1 MISFQADGDLPN
13 NRQTLVGLSA
23 LSSYNGG
30 SVLTPELP
38 TQNQDSFISPNNN
51 NPAPADDRP
60 PPTPVSAFSP
70 SQSALSVIVVDTD
83 RMSCSTASYAT
94 SVSKDTAVSAALQPL
109 SDPKYKHAIEI
120 VGILKKRL
128 AYAAMKAKNGWQ
140 HESFH
145 TVEKKI
151 NEMYAKLPESAK
163 KAATVAAKS
172 KQVRFPKR
180 VGKNQ
185 PKVLGVAVNISV
197 VSEPAVE
204 CVKPTPVSV
213 SSNSK
218 DPEKHCTFS
227 SEGESESVVGCLEQ
241 SKTELKS
248 DEPAVVIEGLAKVD
262 NFPIPATPPGNS
274 TKAVSEST
282 VPRSQFMDN
291 TPYPNNLS
299 TAISELPQHLP
310 PPFNLPFPSP
320 QATYNPVSYPQP
332 QCQAPQYQY
341 PSRPVYHQYQQR
353 PASTQPPQYSFNY
366 FPPKPYG
373 PSCSSNHYSPV
384 STDKHH
390 LSELPY
396 QYPKHQ
402 RYSSHEYGYARQ
414 QHNQQQPQHCQQ
426 RGDNSSVKGL
436 PTMMVR
442 AVRPIY
448 GSGMGYSNAAAG
460 GTMRLGGAG
469 NYVGAGAY
477 GTGGTAAGGLASYAG
492 GHGVYY
498 GAGGSRMGLAERRL
512 LVIVAIGSR
521 GDIQPALA
529 LANGVCA
536 EAARRYRESSGADAT
551 HTLLVVPANYH
562 QWIAA
567 ETASWQAESYVS
579 VAALAN
585 HDVEA
590 AINSKHVADRVVKA
604 DATVLLQAIAS
615 PKDMVSDM
623 HELVN
628 WCQDADT
635 VVVSAMSTIPGAI
648 LHEAF
653 GTTVLNMPM
662 FPGIS
667 EETGEFPP
675 MSGLPSF
682 GPFLNKFLYLAAIT
696 LLWFLFKPTIDKMRD
711 IVGLPPASWHWI
723 KHSMKQKN
731 MPVHHTWSSI
741 LQHKPADWDPDTS
754 IGGYMFYH
762 PSTSQLPDDL
772 ESFLAT
778 GLPPVYV
785 GFGSMPIHLSAKFF
799 SLIRELLQH
808 LPKHIR
814 VVLYAGGMSS
824 STSSDTN
831 KHEIK
836 NAILAL
842 DQDTGNRR
850 VHVVYSVPQH
860 LLFPRCC
867 VIVHHGGSGTTGEAL
882 LAGVPSMAC
891 PLIGDQHFWAER
903 IAAIGCG
910 PRVSCAFRRL
920 TGGLLARR
928 IVEAMKEPYVTRA
941 REVGNQLRAERGT
954 DNAVAFVMR
963 YLWDEQIRKD
973 MLQRREQAM
982 NKEVK
987 PRK

>member
-185 PKVLGVAVNISV
+185 PKVLGVSVNISV

-299 TAISELPQHLP
+299 TAI
-310 PPFNLPFPSP
+310 
-320 QATYNPVSYPQP
+320 
-332 QCQAPQYQY
+332 
-341 PSRPVYHQYQQR
+341 
-353 PASTQPPQYSFNY
+353 
-366 FPPKPYG
+366 K
-373 PSCSSNHYSPV
+373 
-384 STDKHH
+384 
-390 LSELPY
+390 LPY

-675 MSGLPSF
+675 MSGLPNERH
-682 GPFLNKFLYLAAIT
+682 P
-696 LLWFLFKPTIDKMRD
+696 
-711 IVGLPPASWHWI
+711 
-723 KHSMKQKN
+723 
-731 MPVHHTWSSI
+731 
-741 LQHKPADWDPDTS
+741 DWDPDTS

-903 IAAIGCG
+903 ITAIGCG

>member
-197 VSEPAVE
+197 LSEPAVE

-299 TAISELPQHLP
+299 TAIIVIIIL
-310 PPFNLPFPSP
+310 
-320 QATYNPVSYPQP
+320 
-332 QCQAPQYQY
+332 
-341 PSRPVYHQYQQR
+341 R
-353 PASTQPPQYSFNY
+353 
-366 FPPKPYG
+366 
-373 PSCSSNHYSPV
+373 
-384 STDKHH
+384 
-390 LSELPY
+390 
-396 QYPKHQ
+396 
-402 RYSSHEYGYARQ
+402 SHEYGYARQ